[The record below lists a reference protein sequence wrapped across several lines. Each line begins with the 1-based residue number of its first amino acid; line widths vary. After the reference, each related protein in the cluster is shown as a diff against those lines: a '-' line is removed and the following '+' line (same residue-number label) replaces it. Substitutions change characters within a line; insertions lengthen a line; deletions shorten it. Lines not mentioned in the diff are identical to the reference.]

1 MRAVIKQPAVPEV
14 VVSSPTSMEIL
25 VVGSV
30 KEIQTIQDVFASVR
44 VDHVKENAQSHSMGS
59 VNQFF

>member
-1 MRAVIKQPAVPEV
+1 MSAVIKQPAVPEV

-25 VVGSV
+25 VVSSV
-30 KEIQTIQDVFASVR
+30 KAIQTIQDVLASVR
-44 VDHVKENAQSHSMGS
+44 VDDVKENAQSHSMGS